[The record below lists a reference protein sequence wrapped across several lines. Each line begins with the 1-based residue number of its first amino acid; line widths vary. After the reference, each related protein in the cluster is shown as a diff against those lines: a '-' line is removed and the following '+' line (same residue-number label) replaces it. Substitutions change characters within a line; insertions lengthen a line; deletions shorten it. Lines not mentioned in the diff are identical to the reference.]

1 MSTVDYSGGTIITD
15 WYTDNVK
22 DDKAIKI
29 TIRFLSNEISAGSLK
44 IIVHQKT
51 CAVQTNNCKV
61 YLLPNSKIGN
71 ELNTVILRKASL
83 LEKETKTK
91 KK

>member
-1 MSTVDYSGGTIITD
+1 MP
-15 WYTDNVK
+15 
-22 DDKAIKI
+22 DKAIKI

-61 YLLPNSKIGN
+61 NLLPNSKIGN